1 MGRTKELF
9 EKNKE
14 ENEDCI
20 NRSYDYEQCVYKE
33 IYESDIEEP

>member
-14 ENEDCI
+14 ETENNRDDYLEIMYNENIENCD
-20 NRSYDYEQCVYKE
+20 NRV
-33 IYESDIEEP
+33 